1 VEINSAAQQV
11 IADALAAGKTR
22 EEAAD
27 ILLRYLALVEVDRV
41 ASKFTPPKGMDAVL
55 KQQAK
60 DEKKL
65 GI

>member
-1 VEINSAAQQV
+1 VNVDSEAQQY
-11 IADALAAGKTR
+11 IAETLATHSRTETARAL
-22 EEAAD
+22 
-27 ILLRYLALVEVDRV
+27 LLWLALREVDRV